1 LRTRE
6 LPQLPKL
13 TVRSVPPQAL
23 SYAAVNEMMSGQTDR
38 RPGDFSLDPF
48 KQTSPAMLEKEIS
61 HCRLA
66 MFAFS
71 GVVTQSALAGHGFPY
86 L

>member
-1 LRTRE
+1 
-6 LPQLPKL
+6 
-13 TVRSVPPQAL
+13 
-23 SYAAVNEMMSGQTDR
+23 MMSGQTDR

-48 KQTSPAMLEKEIS
+48 KQTNEAMLEKEIS

-71 GVVTQSALAGHGFPY
+71 GVVTQSALGAGHSFPY

>member
-1 LRTRE
+1 
-6 LPQLPKL
+6 
-13 TVRSVPPQAL
+13 
-23 SYAAVNEMMSGQTDR
+23 MMSGQTDR
-38 RPGDFSLDPF
+38 RPGDFSMDPF
-48 KQTSPAMLEKEIS
+48 GQADKTMLEKEIS